1 MPPPGVPGRNSRP
14 ATYIAL
20 DDFEIG
26 VLGKILIAK
35 KHEIKNTDRIHAI
48 QEQRNKHA
56 AFVASASRDKNGF
69 HGVDREIG
77 MQKLH
82 DFPKMPSRKMTL
94 HEIFCFKL
102 HEMQSEVLNAAGS
115 HSLITAPWWHAG
127 G

>member
-1 MPPPGVPGRNSRP
+1 MPPPGVPGRNSTP

-35 KHEIKNTDRIHAI
+35 KHEIKNADRIQAI
-48 QEQRNKHA
+48 QEHRNKNA
-56 AFVASASRDKNGF
+56 AFVASASPDKNGF

-77 MQKLH
+77 MQRLH

-102 HEMQSEVLNAAGS
+102 REVPSEDQNARDS
-115 HSLITAPWWHAG
+115 HTLMATP
-127 G
+127 